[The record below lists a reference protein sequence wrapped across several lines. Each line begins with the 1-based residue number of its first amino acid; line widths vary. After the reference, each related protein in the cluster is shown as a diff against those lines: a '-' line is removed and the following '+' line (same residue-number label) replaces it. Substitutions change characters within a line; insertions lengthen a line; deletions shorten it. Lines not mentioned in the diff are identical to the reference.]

1 MSDEAVT
8 LREHLEAIRDRH
20 LGVMTL
26 IYRDQP
32 NFPEGV
38 EPERWCDQCEDFSPC
53 ADYSDA
59 VAALA
64 ILDEADEFNRAVANS
79 PRDEHG
85 EPTYI
90 RYRLVLDPERP
101 AATPTTTEAADA

>member
-1 MSDEAVT
+1 MT

-20 LGVMTL
+20 VMVAG
-26 IYRDQP
+26 ISYVAPDYC
-32 NFPEGV
+32 GY
-38 EPERWCDQCEDFSPC
+38 CDTGKWPC

-64 ILDEADEFNRAVANS
+64 ILNEADDFNRAVVNS

-90 RYRLVLDPERP
+90 RYRLVPDPERP